1 MRDTYLKK
9 LYELAE
15 KDTEVVSL
23 VSDNGLIVYDDFRRD
38 FPDRY
43 YNFGIAEENMV
54 AAAAGMASC
63 GKIPFA
69 YTISAFIAYRAYE
82 FLRDDV
88 CFQNQNVKLVG
99 IGSGLTYS
107 TLGPSHHTTEDI
119 GLLRSLPNLTI
130 FSPSTRMEVAWM
142 MEEAYKIN
150 GPVYIRLS
158 NNTEEY
164 YKEDVQFSIGEPAV
178 VQAGNDVT
186 IFLTGSII
194 NEVMDAVKKLEN
206 DGISVEVVSVHTLK
220 PVNAQVIAKL
230 LKKTKRLITVE
241 EHNVI
246 GGLHSLIAEVMAI
259 EGIMVPNMAIGLCD
273 TFATDYGKLNDV
285 RRANGLDSG
294 HICDKILKLVKETD
308 NIICCK
314 KDKWRGNNL

>member
-1 MRDTYLKK
+1 MRDTYLGM
-9 LYELAE
+9 LHLLAE
-15 KDTEVVSL
+15 KDPEVISL
-23 VSDNGLIVYDDFRRD
+23 VADNGLIVYDDFRRD

-82 FLRDDV
+82 FLRDDI

-119 GLLRSLPNLTI
+119 ALLRSLPNLTV
-130 FSPSTRMEVAWM
+130 FSPATRMEVKWM
-142 MEEAYKIN
+142 MEEAYRKK

-158 NNTEEY
+158 NNLEEY
-164 YKEDVQFSIGEPAV
+164 YQEDVRFAV
-178 VQAGNDVT
+178 GKPTVVKEGKDVT
-186 IFLTGSII
+186 VMTTGSII
-194 NEVMDAVKKLEN
+194 CEVMEAVRKLATE
-206 DGISVEVVSVHTLK
+206 GICAEVVSVHTLK
-220 PVNAQVIAKL
+220 PMDTQAVTDL
-230 LKKTKRLITVE
+230 LKKTGMLVTVE
-241 EHNVI
+241 EHNII
-246 GGLHSLIAEVMAI
+246 GGLHSAVSEAMAQ
-259 EGIMVPNMAIGLCD
+259 EEFMVPNLAIGLQD
-273 TFATDYGKLNDV
+273 KFASDYGKLGDV

-294 HICDKILKLVKETD
+294 SICDKIKNFVEGKRNVL
-308 NIICCK
+308 
-314 KDKWRGNNL
+314 

>member
-1 MRDTYLKK
+1 MRDTYLKM
-9 LYELAE
+9 LYGLA
-15 KDTEVVSL
+15 KRDSEVVSL

-38 FPDRY
+38 FPERY

-88 CFQNQNVKLVG
+88 CFQNLNVKLVG
-99 IGSGLTYS
+99 IGSGITYS

-119 GLLRSLPNLTI
+119 GLLRSLPNLTV
-130 FSPSTRMEVAWM
+130 FSPATRAEVGWM
-142 MEEAYKIN
+142 MEEAYRIK

-158 NNTEEY
+158 NNKEEY
-164 YKEDVQFSIGEPAV
+164 YDTNTEFLIGKPAII
-178 VQAGNDVT
+178 QPGSNLTIMVT
-186 IFLTGSII
+186 GTII
-194 NEVMDAVKKLEN
+194 NEVMKAVRELEN

-220 PVNAQVIAKL
+220 PLDTKYIAKL
-230 LKKTKRLITVE
+230 IQNAECLVMVE

-246 GGLHSLIAEVMAI
+246 GGLYSAVAEVMAK
-259 EGIMVPNMAIGLCD
+259 ENIMVPNLAIGLPD
-273 TFATDYGKLNDV
+273 MFAVDYGQLDAV
-285 RRANGLDSG
+285 RRANGLDGKS
-294 HICDKILKLVKETD
+294 IYEKIRNFVDKVSYGKS
-308 NIICCK
+308 
-314 KDKWRGNNL
+314 NNNKYK

>member
-1 MRDTYLKK
+1 MRDTYLKM
-9 LYELAE
+9 LYQLAE
-15 KDTEVVSL
+15 KDSDVISL
-23 VSDNGLIVYDDFRRD
+23 VSDNGLIVYDDFRKA

-69 YTISAFIAYRAYE
+69 YTISSFIAYRAYE

-99 IGSGLTYS
+99 IGTGLTYS

-119 GLLRSLPNLTI
+119 GLLRGLPNLTV
-130 FSPSTRMEVAWM
+130 FSPATKTEVRWM
-142 MEEAYKIN
+142 MEEAYRIK

-164 YKEDVQFSIGEPAV
+164 YPEDMKFSIGKPAIV
-178 VQAGNDVT
+178 KEGRTVT
-186 IFLTGSII
+186 IMTTGSII
-194 NEVMDAVKKLEN
+194 NEVMEAAKKLEK
-206 DGISVEVVSVHTLK
+206 DGISTQVVSVHTLK
-220 PVNAQVIAKL
+220 PLDSQYMAE
-230 LKKTKRLITVE
+230 LIMQADFLVTVE

-246 GGLHSLIAEVMAI
+246 GGLYSAVAEAMAA
-259 EGIMVPNMAIGLCD
+259 ERIMVPNLAIGLQD
-273 TFATDYGKLNDV
+273 VFAADYGTLHNV
-285 RRANGLDSG
+285 RCANALDGNSLY
-294 HICDKILKLVKETD
+294 DKIKAFVH
-308 NIICCK
+308 
-314 KDKWRGNNL
+314 